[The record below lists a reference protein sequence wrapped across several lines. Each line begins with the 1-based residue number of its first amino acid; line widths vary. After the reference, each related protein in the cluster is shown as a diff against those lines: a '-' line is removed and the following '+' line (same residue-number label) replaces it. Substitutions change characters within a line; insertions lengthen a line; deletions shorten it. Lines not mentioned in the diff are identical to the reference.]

1 MYGEFTI
8 VVARPAPFDSSACAW
23 GNERMRPI
31 LVMVSL
37 VKQSTGGARPVRYD
51 AAL

>member
-8 VVARPAPFDSSACAW
+8 VVAHPARLDSSACAW
-23 GNERMRPI
+23 GNERMRSI

-37 VKQSTGGARPVRYD
+37 VMQSTGGARPVIYD